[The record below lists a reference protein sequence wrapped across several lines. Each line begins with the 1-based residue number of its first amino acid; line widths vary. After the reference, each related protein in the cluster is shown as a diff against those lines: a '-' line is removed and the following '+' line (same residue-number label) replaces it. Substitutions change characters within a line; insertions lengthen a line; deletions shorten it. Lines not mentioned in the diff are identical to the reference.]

1 MHNSLQFVDD
11 INRQLIRF
19 GDKTIGEIA
28 LDLDINLMAGKG
40 ASSNVLRKIIHKI
53 TMDRPFGGID
63 KRQSLKII
71 PVDSNTTKCFES
83 LSFRAIEIKQ
93 VLNSDFVNSSVM
105 DEIQKQ
111 VYLPIYKKE
120 RREHD
125 HKCHLGKAFRLVF
138 DGDLYRTINEDFM
151 LYQSFFQNLERV
163 YSVDGFDRMKTY
175 WVNNFPRTP
184 ETTILH
190 MRPHAR
196 NKIDFDTSMEG
207 YQITKHSFW
216 LNRDFINAL
225 LKSMK

>member
-105 DEIQKQ
+105 DEIQK
-111 VYLPIYKKE
+111 
-120 RREHD
+120 
-125 HKCHLGKAFRLVF
+125 HLLEKAQNA
-138 DGDLYRTINEDFM
+138 INEVAEENNYTYIFDIS
-151 LYQSFFQNLERV
+151 LGSIV
-163 YSVDGFDRMKTY
+163 YGKESKDIMPLVKTKLGI
-175 WVNNFPRTP
+175 
-184 ETTILH
+184 E
-190 MRPHAR
+190 
-196 NKIDFDTSMEG
+196 
-207 YQITKHSFW
+207 
-216 LNRDFINAL
+216 
-225 LKSMK
+225 